1 MLALESNG
9 DKITKLLLKY
19 PIVLVDF
26 HFPVLKSRDLG
37 LANN

>member
-9 DKITKLLLKY
+9 EITKVVNKVCL
-19 PIVLVDF
+19 VLVDF
-26 HFPVLKSRDLG
+26 HTPVLKSRDLG